1 MRTKKLVAM
10 GLALIAG
17 SMSLAGCQ
25 QTGGDTTKASS
36 DTIKIGAS
44 FDLTGK
50 AAQYGITASNG
61 VKMAIDEYNANGGVL
76 GKQIEF
82 ILEDNKAS
90 QVDATNAF
98 KKLADN
104 DKIVA
109 FIGSDISST
118 TETIA
123 NLAAE
128 KNIPMITP
136 TGTKLEITSIGSN
149 VFRACYVDPAQGEL
163 LAKFANEDLKAKKAA
178 LMVNSEADYSTGIA
192 EAFKENFEANGG
204 SVVETV
210 NYGENDVD
218 FKPILANLK
227 NANPEV
233 IVIPDYY
240 EKIATIAAQA
250 REIGITATLVG
261 GDGWDGVVE
270 KTVNNPEVV
279 EGSYFV
285 NHYTVE
291 DDAAIVQDFIKN
303 YREVYNEEPNAF
315 SALGYDSARI
325 VIEAIKASNSTEA
338 SAIIEAM
345 QNTSLDCVTGHI
357 TFDENRNPVKSV
369 SVIKIEAGQNKLY
382 KKLEAGK

>member
-1 MRTKKLVAM
+1 MRMKKLMAM
-10 GLALIAG
+10 GLALIVS

-25 QTGGDTTKASS
+25 QTDGNTTQGGA
-36 DTIKIGAS
+36 DTIKIGGS

-50 AAQYGITASNG
+50 AAQYGIAASNG
-61 VKMAIDEYNANGGVL
+61 AKLAIDEYNANGGVL

-98 KKLADN
+98 KKLVDN

-109 FIGSDISST
+109 FIGSDISGT

-128 KNIPMITP
+128 RNIPMITP
-136 TGTKLEITSIGSN
+136 TGTKLGITSIGEN
-149 VFRACYVDPAQGEL
+149 IFRACYVDPAQGEL

-178 LMVNSEADYSTGIA
+178 LMVNSEIDYSTGIA
-192 EAFKENFEANGG
+192 EAFKEIFEANGG
-204 SVVETV
+204 AVVETV

-227 NANPEV
+227 NANADI

-240 EKIATIAAQA
+240 EKIADIAAQA

-261 GDGWDGVVE
+261 GDGWDGVTE

-291 DDAAIVQDFIKN
+291 DDAAIVQDFIKS
-303 YREVYNEEPNAF
+303 YRETYKEEPNAF
-315 SALGYDSARI
+315 SALGYDAARI
-325 VIEAIKASNSTEA
+325 LIEAIKTSNNTEA
-338 SAIIEAM
+338 DAIVAAM
-345 QNTSLDCVTGHI
+345 KNTSLDCVTGHI
-357 TFDENRNPVKSV
+357 TFDENRNPIKSV
-369 SVIKIEAGQNKLY
+369 SVIKIEDGKNKLY
-382 KKLEAGK
+382 KKLEASK